1 MRRGHAMAVQ
11 GTTDSPIA
19 EPLWSLELFDSW
31 RLSQTGAVHEMRTRE
46 QRLVALLALHGNRRR
61 SYLAGVLWPDSTE
74 AHAGANLRATTCRID
89 QLAPGLLSHDR
100 HDVALSTN
108 LRVDVRDFIDYV
120 WRLSGTRQSHPLT
133 GNEVTTCLPLLL
145 HGDLLPGW
153 YDDWVIYERARLQ
166 QLRVQALELTA
177 GWMLKQG
184 DIAAALVAAS
194 AAVAIEPLRESAQR
208 MVIRVHIH
216 DGNYF
221 AALRDYHDFRS
232 RMLRELGIAPSD
244 QMQALINPVL
254 RLRRTKTS
262 LPWTGRVAG
271 RSPSARTH
279 SSLSTAIRLR
289 PPTSPRSSPTAD
301 TRSPP

>member
-1 MRRGHAMAVQ
+1 MTAQ
-11 GTTDSPIA
+11 GTSDLPLA

-31 RLSQTGAVHEMRTRE
+31 RLSRTGAVREMRTRE
-46 QRLVALLALHGNRRR
+46 QRLVALLALHGTRRR
-61 SYLAGVLWPDSTE
+61 SYLAGILWPDSTE

-89 QLAPGLLSHDR
+89 QIAPGLVFHDR

-120 WRLSGTRQSHPLT
+120 WRLSGTRQSHALSGT
-133 GNEVTTCLPLLL
+133 EVTTCLPLLL

-177 GWMLKQG
+177 GWMLRQG

-208 MVIRVHIH
+208 MLIRVHIH

-221 AALRDYHDFRS
+221 AALRDYHDFRA

-244 QMQALINPVL
+244 QMHALINPVL

-262 LPWTGRVAG
+262 LAWTDRVAG
-271 RSPSARTH
+271 RSPSVRTH
-279 SSLSTAIRLR
+279 SGLSPAIRLR
-289 PPTSPRSSPTAD
+289 PPTSPHSLPTAD